1 MNLNYNRDQKRVE
14 YFERS
19 AKASAGLTS
28 KIAENGGVI
37 ATNGGEGKRRR
48 KVKVAM
54 VEGSEFS
61 GQLELIVQGDEV
73 FIVSRVFILPSTSCR
88 TII

>member
-1 MNLNYNRDQKRVE
+1 MNLNYNRDRKRVE

-19 AKASAGLTS
+19 AKSSAGVTS
-28 KIAENGGVI
+28 KVAENGGVI
-37 ATNGGEGKRRR
+37 PANVAAAAGGDGRRR
-48 KVKVAM
+48 KVKVPM

-73 FIVSRVFILPSTSCR
+73 FIVSGF
-88 TII
+88 